1 MQKVKLDKDDNWIS
15 DKDIITSLVNLRQL
29 TFEVTDA
36 CNFKCRY
43 CGYGD
48 MYYGHDDR
56 KGDNMPIEIGL
67 QTIDYLTNIWK
78 SNVPFSHR
86 PLTYISF
93 YGGEPLLN
101 IKFIK
106 ELVAYIE
113 KIDVNREF
121 VFSMTTNAYLLDKY
135 MDFLVKKN
143 FHILISLDGDAKA
156 NSYRLDKLGK
166 ETFNAVTSNIKL
178 LRTEYPDYFDRNV
191 EFNSVLHNRNSV
203 EGINSFIYDTF
214 GKKPTVSELNTS
226 EIKIGMID
234 EFKRMYQN
242 KSESIR
248 YSDNCERIS
257 EDVFLSDPLTYELM
271 LYLHRHCNNV
281 YMDYCDLL
289 YGPNERPC
297 LPTGTCIPFSKKM
310 FVTVHGKILQCERIN
325 HKYALGKVSE
335 SGVRLNCTEIADSF
349 NKKLSSV
356 SRQCRTCERKQSCM
370 QCIYY
375 IEDIGDKPICKGYT
389 DKERFASYSSMCMEH
404 LCAHPYLYAK
414 LMNDIF
420 IDG

>member
-1 MQKVKLDKDDNWIS
+1 MQKVKLDMDDNWIS

-29 TFEVTDA
+29 TFEVTDV

-257 EDVFLSDPLTYELM
+257 EDLFLSDPLTYELM
-271 LYLHRHCNNV
+271 LYLHRHLIMFIWIIV
-281 YMDYCDLL
+281 
-289 YGPNERPC
+289 
-297 LPTGTCIPFSKKM
+297 IFSMGQTKGR
-310 FVTVHGKILQCERIN
+310 VCRQEH
-325 HKYALGKVSE
+325 
-335 SGVRLNCTEIADSF
+335 
-349 NKKLSSV
+349 V
-356 SRQCRTCERKQSCM
+356 SRSVRKCLLRFM
-370 QCIYY
+370 GKYY
-375 IEDIGDKPICKGYT
+375 SVNG
-389 DKERFASYSSMCMEH
+389 
-404 LCAHPYLYAK
+404 
-414 LMNDIF
+414 
-420 IDG
+420 